1 MWFNQHQHQ
10 HQPTSVQL
18 LPLTGAVVLSVIMV
32 FSTWTITD
40 RSYLNFLDNDN
51 LTPDEDYFLR
61 LRFHHRNLLAL
72 SWEEKAAL
80 APSYEGQLVPLA
92 NHIVQLRRRPEFT
105 AINQTADRLLRLQE
119 EVVRD
124 LQVAEARIGRLSSS
138 QREFVTIQ
146 CKKNSLIELGKKRN
160 REEDALLR
168 RLQIKLMNS
177 KRDMSDYDDRLLI
190 KPKSSAKSGAER
202 EAKSRATRGKKRD
215 RSGAERE
222 ARRKRARTSD
232 QVEKERADSRVGMV
246 AHRAGGLSQ
255 SRKEDVR
262 AGQRK
267 NKDTAVFSGDALK
280 TKEITEGNFIVEPLT
295 GGRDGLGNLGDITCN
310 FCGALK

>member
-1 MWFNQHQHQ
+1 M
-10 HQPTSVQL
+10 
-18 LPLTGAVVLSVIMV
+18 
-32 FSTWTITD
+32 
-40 RSYLNFLDNDN
+40 
-51 LTPDEDYFLR
+51 
-61 LRFHHRNLLAL
+61 
-72 SWEEKAAL
+72 
-80 APSYEGQLVPLA
+80 PLA

-119 EVVRD
+119 EVVDCFSICCCGTFDQVVRD

-146 CKKNSLIELGKKRN
+146 CKKNSLIELGKRRN
-160 REEDALLR
+160 GEENALLR
-168 RLQIKLMNS
+168 RLQNKLKHS
-177 KRDMSDYDDRLLI
+177 PRDMSDYDDRLLI